1 MRLSLSRESLLKP
14 LERISGISVSSGG
27 QKPILAN
34 VLLYV
39 YPNPDP
45 NGEIK
50 DAPYIL
56 QMTCTDGELEMST
69 KLGVFAPDTQIG
81 ATTVSVKKLVDIL
94 KALPTSVNVDFDLV
108 GNNLAISTFKTK
120 ARLTTLPAEQ
130 FPNIDCMGNLYDVV
144 LEGKELSTLIKV
156 TEFSI
161 TVDNYRNFLR
171 GMKFEFSGNDLF
183 IYGADGH
190 RLNIYHGK
198 TMEPVVIPP
207 EVYGNG
213 FIFPKKGVSEVRK
226 LLSYSEKDNNG
237 NEQDVVLSV
246 GPNSI
251 KTTISG
257 VTLIS
262 KLIDAKYPNV
272 NNIVPLNCSRVITLD
287 REYFKEVLRRAAI
300 LCNNKNNAV
309 CFDVTNE
316 HLTIKSTN
324 SQHEQSEEN
333 VEAICECNGENF
345 EIAFNVQ
352 YIIDVCNVLTTP
364 QIKLSLSKVSNNVKI
379 EAVFDQKE
387 KNADFERE
395 LNALFIISR
404 FQI

>member
-1 MRLSLSRESLLKP
+1 M
-14 LERISGISVSSGG
+14 
-27 QKPILAN
+27 
-34 VLLYV
+34 
-39 YPNPDP
+39 
-45 NGEIK
+45 
-50 DAPYIL
+50 
-56 QMTCTDGELEMST
+56 
-69 KLGVFAPDTQIG
+69 
-81 ATTVSVKKLVDIL
+81 
-94 KALPTSVNVDFDLV
+94 
-108 GNNLAISTFKTK
+108 
-120 ARLTTLPAEQ
+120 
-130 FPNIDCMGNLYDVV
+130 
-144 LEGKELSTLIKV
+144 
-156 TEFSI
+156 
-161 TVDNYRNFLR
+161 
-171 GMKFEFSGNDLF
+171 
-183 IYGADGH
+183 
-190 RLNIYHGK
+190 
-198 TMEPVVIPP
+198 
-207 EVYGNG
+207 
-213 FIFPKKGVSEVRK
+213 
-226 LLSYSEKDNNG
+226 
-237 NEQDVVLSV
+237 LSV